1 MLTVVKAQKLN
12 TQHVTENT
20 SKDPIISI
28 CQGINEELGAY
39 RQTLKEHRQTLKDG
53 FGSIEVRFKRLGYI
67 FGCLFMGEVSFL
79 AKSVTPR
86 ATDRYTI

>member
-28 CQGINEELGAY
+28 CQVINEELRAY
-39 RQTLKEHRQTLKDG
+39 EQTLKDG
-53 FGSIEVRFKRLGYI
+53 FGEHSQDGFGEHSQDGFGEHSHDGFGEHSQTLKDVFRRLGY
-67 FGCLFMGEVSFL
+67 
-79 AKSVTPR
+79 
-86 ATDRYTI
+86 